1 MATSPRFLTP
11 LGLFQRRIAYA
22 NAYGTDFPVP
32 GSTAAFLDKESDY
45 PHCFDDLRKANS
57 CHASE
62 QGLVAATL
70 YTKQNFRSKANV
82 EDDLTVMS
90 MSSSL
95 DSLGWRKILIDIRMG
110 TPAISLPMF
119 ESWGS
124 RCPIS
129 QLKSLSSEVK
139 SSDLA
144 RAISTSSSCRIGLPL
159 GHNAICAF
167 SRGAVST
174 ALNSGGRPVMDSL
187 AIDLTEVISQWKVC
201 D

>member
-11 LGLFQRRIAYA
+11 LSSFQRRIAYA

-45 PHCFDDLRKANS
+45 PHCFDDQGKANG
-57 CHASE
+57 CPASE
-62 QGLVAATL
+62 RGLIAATL
-70 YTKQNFRSKANV
+70 YTKQNFRGKANV
-82 EDDLTVMS
+82 DDDLTA

-95 DSLGWRKILIDIRMG
+95 DSLGWRKILIDIRME

-129 QLKSLSSEVK
+129 QLKSLSSEVT

-144 RAISTSSSCRIGLPL
+144 EAISTSSSCHIGLPL

-187 AIDLTEVISQWKVC
+187 ALDLTDDISQWKF
-201 D
+201 

>member
-11 LGLFQRRIAYA
+11 LSSFQRRIAYA

-45 PHCFDDLRKANS
+45 PHCFDDQGTANG
-57 CHASE
+57 CPASE
-62 QGLVAATL
+62 RGLIAATL
-70 YTKQNFRSKANV
+70 YTKQNFRGKANV
-82 EDDLTVMS
+82 DDDLTA

-95 DSLGWRKILIDIRMG
+95 DSLGWRKILIDIRME

-129 QLKSLSSEVK
+129 QLKSLSSEVT

-144 RAISTSSSCRIGLPL
+144 EAISTSSSCRIGLPL

-187 AIDLTEVISQWKVC
+187 ALDLTDDISQWKF
-201 D
+201 